1 MSNDALDRV
10 NLHPDG
16 YVEVTLVGQ
25 EAAADLEI
33 LANRS
38 RELVETHG
46 PMNVLIDARHGRI
59 GRDTRSFAI
68 LLRLGRV
75 PNLTNLIV
83 LISDDPNNTEG
94 GQQSGLMISLL
105 SNAFGLQPIY
115 TDNEAEARTKAAHQT
130 AK

>member
-1 MSNDALDRV
+1 MSNDVLSRV

-16 YVEVTLVGQ
+16 YVEVTLVGK
-25 EAAADLEI
+25 EAAANLEI

-59 GRDTRSFAI
+59 GRDTRSFAT

-75 PNLTNLIV
+75 PKLTDLIV

-94 GQQSGLMISLL
+94 GQQTGLMISLL
-105 SNAFGLQPIY
+105 STAFGLQPTY
-115 TDNEAEARTKAAHQT
+115 TDNEAEARAKAGHQ
-130 AK
+130 ASE